1 MSRLSANAVSR
12 VSSRPS
18 SEAVNPPVLDR
29 PADLRARVRAWRAA
43 GESVALVPTM
53 GDLHAG
59 HLTLVDAAR
68 ERADHVVAS
77 VFVNPLQFGPGE
89 DYQDYP
95 RRLEDDAA
103 RLGEHGAEIV
113 FAPTVESLYPHGT
126 EAAVRVRVPAF
137 EDILCGADRPGHFTG
152 VATVVAKLFNIAEP
166 DIAVFGQKDY
176 QQLLL
181 IRRLVSDL
189 DFAIDVVGMPTVRES
204 DGVAM
209 SSRNGYLDADQ
220 RRAAPALYTALRAVA
235 ARLARGERDYGRLE
249 RDACAELEDAG
260 MQPEY
265 VAIRMAADLAQ
276 PPADA
281 ALADL
286 RILAAA
292 RLGRARLIDN
302 IAAGEEVV

>member
-1 MSRLSANAVSR
+1 MS
-12 VSSRPS
+12 
-18 SEAVNPPVLDR
+18 PPVLDR

-53 GDLHAG
+53 GDLHEG

-68 ERADHVVAS
+68 ERAEHVVAS

-103 RLGEHGAEIV
+103 RLGERGADLV
-113 FAPTVESLYPHGT
+113 FAPTVESLYPYGT
-126 EAAVRVRVPAF
+126 EAAVRVHVPAF
-137 EDILCGADRPGHFTG
+137 EDILCGAARPGHFTG

-189 DFAIDVVGMPTVRES
+189 DFPIDVVGMPTVRES

-220 RRAAPALYTALRAVA
+220 RRAAPALYAALRAVA
-235 ARLARGERDYGRLE
+235 GRLGRGERDFGRLE
-249 RDACAELEDAG
+249 DDACAELEGAG

-265 VAIRMAADLAQ
+265 VAIRMAEDLAW
-276 PPADA
+276 PPADV
-281 ALADL
+281 ALTDL

-302 IAAGEEVV
+302 IAASAEAV

>member
-1 MSRLSANAVSR
+1 MS
-12 VSSRPS
+12 
-18 SEAVNPPVLDR
+18 PPVLDR

-53 GDLHAG
+53 GDLHEG

-68 ERADHVVAS
+68 ERAQHVVAS

-103 RLGEHGAEIV
+103 RLGERGADLV

-126 EAAVRVRVPAF
+126 EAAVRVHVPAF
-137 EDILCGADRPGHFTG
+137 EDILCGAARPGHFTG

-189 DFAIDVVGMPTVRES
+189 DFPIDVVGMPTVRES

-220 RRAAPALYTALRAVA
+220 RRAAPALYAALRAVA
-235 ARLARGERDYGRLE
+235 GRLGRGERDFGRLE
-249 RDACAELEDAG
+249 RDACVELEGAG

-265 VAIRMAADLAQ
+265 VAIRMAEDLAR

-281 ALADL
+281 ALTDL

-302 IAAGEEVV
+302 IAASAEAV